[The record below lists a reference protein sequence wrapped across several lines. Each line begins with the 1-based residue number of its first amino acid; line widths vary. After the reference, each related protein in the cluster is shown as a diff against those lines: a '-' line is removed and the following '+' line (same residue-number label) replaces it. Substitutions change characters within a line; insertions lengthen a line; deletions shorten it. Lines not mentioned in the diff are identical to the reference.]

1 MSYVVFMSSTFTK
14 TLSRHSMAQ
23 HRRLTERQWVESEIF
38 LWLRNSLFSS
48 EPKSP
53 ISTEVGFCLFVVVVV
68 AWAVIW
74 LWVAIGP
81 AVTPSNKF
89 NAAVTSRDHNDHQ
102 GWGAQDSH
110 LNFHTAPELCCG
122 TTDIQ
127 IDRYRYIYVCL
138 CGIHQLSTPLSHKS
152 PAPEATLTVVTLT
165 ATRPGLRALWAN
177 WTAVKLNL
185 SLVDWGSLFC
195 SELKPSISRWCLFVV
210 VVVCISNSVCL
221 FLCVCVCVWVKLTW
235 PENCFSVMTVTSRK
249 AIG

>member
-1 MSYVVFMSSTFTK
+1 MLLLHPETIMTIRDGEPRTATSIFTQLLSS
-14 TLSRHSMAQ
+14 A
-23 HRRLTERQWVESEIF
+23 
-38 LWLRNSLFSS
+38 
-48 EPKSP
+48 
-53 ISTEVGFCLFVVVVV
+53 V
-68 AWAVIW
+68 A
-74 LWVAIGP
+74 P
-81 AVTPSNKF
+81 
-89 NAAVTSRDHNDHQ
+89 
-102 GWGAQDSH
+102 
-110 LNFHTAPELCCG
+110 
-122 TTDIQ
+122 DIQ